1 MCELLAVSS
10 SQAARLTFS
19 LRRLAARGTTADL
32 AHDGW
37 GVAFYQGADA
47 ALFRESVAAADSA
60 LVRFLERNGPSTQL
74 AVSHIRHATW
84 GAVQFSNTQP
94 FIRELGGHTHTF
106 AHNGYLT
113 QIDSCRALAL
123 VMDTPIGQTDS
134 ELAFC
139 ALMTRMRRLWG
150 DAGVPSLAA
159 RMSLLAI
166 FAKDLR
172 TLGAANFLYADGD
185 TLFAHGH
192 LRATRLDGPL
202 EAPGLWT
209 LRRRCTPADADPIHV
224 AGMVAEHGHTSAVLV
239 ASVPLTGEAWQPMY
253 AGELIA
259 VRDGQVIASDFN

>member
-1 MCELLAVSS
+1 MLSG
-10 SQAARLTFS
+10 RILTPS
-19 LRRLAARGTTADL
+19 GWITGTITFDQRIVQIQE
-32 AHDGW
+32 DP
-37 GVAFYQGADA
+37 
-47 ALFRESVAAADSA
+47 AADSA

-94 FIRELGGHTHTF
+94 FTRELGGHTHTF

-150 DAGVPSLAA
+150 DASVPSLAA